1 MLKHLL
7 IKNYALIRHLEL
19 TPSPSL
25 NVITGETGAGKS
37 IMLGALG
44 LLLGNRSDTKVLWD
58 ENEKCVTEGTFCIRD
73 YKLKSFFKSEDLD
86 YDETTVLRREIS
98 PGGKSRAFINDT
110 PVTLDVM
117 KRLGTQ
123 LMDIH
128 SQHETLQLGN
138 HQFQLHLIDS
148 FSGNEKLRDEY
159 VNAWTSFQQAK
170 QHFETLQSQA
180 ETLRQEA
187 DFIKFQLDEMRQ
199 AALRE
204 GEQEELEQELKVREH
219 AEEIKSR
226 LTGILDLLSRSDF
239 SLTGGLGEIRSHL
252 QTIASYSDNYS
263 AIFNRVESLKIELD
277 DITHELEREEENV
290 EFDPQRL
297 QFVQERLSTI
307 YRLLKKHRLATVE
320 ELLTLQQTLEEKDSL
335 TSNLDEALDKS
346 ASALRDAE
354 NKLKERAAQLRTSR
368 MKTTQPLS
376 RQLIGL
382 LKELGIPEASVQIVI
397 DETEPGPTGT
407 DRPEILFSA
416 NKGIALRP
424 LAQVASGGEF
434 SRVMFG
440 IKYIMTEKT
449 AMPTLVLDEIDSGIS
464 GEIAIKLGSMMKAM
478 SARHQI
484 ITISHLPQIAA
495 KGDAHYFVYKDNSA
509 SKTVSAIKPLTG
521 NERIEEIAK
530 MIGGANPSR
539 VALQNAKELLT
550 L

>member
-58 ENEKCVTEGTFCIRD
+58 ENEKCITEGTFAIRD
-73 YKLKSFFKSEDLD
+73 YKLKAFFKAEDLD
-86 YDETTVLRREIS
+86 YDDTTVLRREIS

-117 KRLGTQ
+117 RRLGNQ

-148 FSGNEKLRDEY
+148 FAGNEKAREAYYD
-159 VNAWTSFQQAK
+159 AWTGFQQAK
-170 QHFETLQSQA
+170 QHFGTLQSQA

-187 DFIKFQLDEMRQ
+187 DFVRFQLDELRQ

-204 GEQEELEQELKVREH
+204 GEQEELEQELRVREH

-239 SLTGGLGEIRSHL
+239 SLTGGLGEIRTQL
-252 QTIASYSDNYS
+252 QSIASYSETYS
-263 AIFNRVESLKIELD
+263 AIFNRVESLRIELD
-277 DITHELEREEENV
+277 DVAREIEHEEENV
-290 EFDPQRL
+290 EFDPARL

-320 ELLTLQQTLEEKDSL
+320 ELLALQQSLEDKDSL
-335 TSNLDEALDKS
+335 TTNLDDALEKSEA
-346 ASALRDAE
+346 ALRTAE
-354 NKLKERAAQLRTSR
+354 KKLNEVASQLSSSR
-368 MKTTQPLS
+368 RKTAQPLS
-376 RQLIGL
+376 KQLVSL
-382 LKELGIPEASVQIVI
+382 LRELGIPEATVQIAI
-397 DETEPGPTGT
+397 EETEPGPNGT

-416 NKGIALRP
+416 NKGIAPRP

-440 IKYIMTEKT
+440 IKYIMTERT

-478 SARHQI
+478 SARHQMI
-484 ITISHLPQIAA
+484 AISHLPQIAA
-495 KGDAHYFVYKDNSA
+495 KGDTHYFVYKDNSA
-509 SKTVSAIKPLTG
+509 AKTVSAIKPLAG
-521 NERIEEIAK
+521 DERIEEIAK

-539 VALQNAKELLT
+539 VALQNARELLT